1 MHQNRVGKVFIAGVE
16 TGVVVPDLLQ
26 HRLQINPRMAPPLAT
41 NADRSSRAGITIL

>member
-1 MHQNRVGKVFIAGVE
+1 MHQNRVGKAFIAGVE

-26 HRLQINPRMAPPLAT
+26 HRLINPRMAPPLAT